1 MAKSK
6 YATIFITVP
15 NRKEAENIAKKLLEE
30 KLVACVN
37 IVPGISSYYWWK
49 GKIEFSKE
57 LLLIIKTERQRMS
70 KIISK
75 VKSLHSYTV
84 PEIILLPIIDGNKDY
99 LNWITDSIS
108 NK

>member
-1 MAKSK
+1 MTKSR
-6 YATIFITVP
+6 YSTIFVTVP
-15 NRKEAENIAKKLLEE
+15 SEEEANSITKKLLEE

-37 IVPGISSYYWWK
+37 IIPKVNSYYWWK

-57 LLLIIKTERQRMS
+57 LLLIIKTESRLIN

-84 PEIILLPIIDGNKDY
+84 PEIISLPITNGNKDY
-99 LNWITDSIS
+99 LNWVTDSVS
-108 NK
+108 SK